1 MPFSH
6 HSHSGQFCEHAKGKL
21 EEIVIEAIKKKFLVY
36 GLSEHCPRYRVQDL
50 YPEESHLQP
59 SDLSKTF
66 SEFVIEARRLQEKY
80 KSQITLLVG
89 LETENI
95 TSSSTTEIKNLI
107 SQYDLDYLVGSIHH
121 VHETPID
128 FDLETFEIALSK
140 SASSNNL
147 TESNVVNS
155 LEENLFASYFD
166 SQYQLLKDLKPMVVG
181 HFDVIRIFRPS
192 FELTDFLVKKI
203 ERNIELVVEYGG
215 LFEINSAGFKKL
227 QCAYPQRDI
236 FKLIIEKGGK
246 LTISDDSHS
255 PQSVG
260 VNYRKLYDYLKEFN
274 INDLYYL
281 DIDLEKPKQ
290 DRKVDVKVMK
300 NVLDHDFWN
309 GEL

>member
-1 MPFSH
+1 
-6 HSHSGQFCEHAKGKL
+6 HSGQFCEHAKGKL

-107 SQYDLDYLVGSIHH
+107 SQHDLDYLVGSIHH

-128 FDLETFEIALSK
+128 LDLETFEIALSK

-147 TESNVVNS
+147 IESNVVNS

-181 HFDVIRIFRPS
+181 HFDVIRIFRPN
-192 FELTDFLVKKI
+192 FELTDFLIKKI

-246 LTISDDSHS
+246 LTISDDCHS

-260 VNYRKLYDYLKEFN
+260 MNYHKLYDYLKEFN

-290 DRKVDVKVMK
+290 DRKVVVKVMK